1 GEHLLYTLEDERR
14 ELVERGQVPDKM
26 QQATI
31 SIEDKT
37 FWSNPGIDVGGIV
50 RAMQANS
57 AAGTIRQGGSTITQ
71 QLIKTRLL
79 GDEPTITRKIKEA
92 ILAVEATRTFSKQEI
107 LEMYF
112 DQIFYGNQAYGV
124 KAAAK
129 TYFGI
134 ADLNQLTLGQTA
146 LLAGLPQAP
155 SDYDPVQN
163 PTAAAARRALVLDA
177 MVEYGFV

>member
-1 GEHLLYTLEDERR
+1 
-14 ELVERGQVPDKM
+14 M
-26 QQATI
+26 QQARI
-31 SIEDKT
+31 AIEDHPYG
-37 FWSNPGIDVGGIV
+37 SNPGIDFGGIV
-50 RAMQANS
+50 RAMRVNFARGGVQ
-57 AAGTIRQGGSTITQ
+57 QGGSTITQ

-107 LEMYF
+107 LEMYLS
-112 DQIFYGNQAYGV
+112 QIFYGNQSYGL

-129 TYFGI
+129 TYFGV
-134 ADLNQLTLGQTA
+134 ADLNQLTLGQMA

-177 MVEYGFV
+177 MVEYGFVTPAHAGAAKVEPMKG